1 MCVGA
6 QGRLTALTALQR
18 KWGGESLCPPPLIW
32 LPQLQLK
39 QFPMALSLSRHLAF
53 LLALW
58 ASQVALVVKDT
69 LVNAGDIRNT
79 GSIPG
84 LGRSPGGGHGNP
96 HQYCW
101 ESPMDRGAWRATVCG
116 VKKESGMT

>member
-18 KWGGESLCPPPLIW
+18 KWRGESLCPPPLTW

-39 QFPMALSLSRHLAF
+39 WFPMALSLSRHLAF

-58 ASQVALVVKDT
+58 GFPDGSVVKNPPAIYIGD
-69 LVNAGDIRNT
+69 AGDT

-84 LGRSPGGGHGNP
+84 WGRSPIGGYGN
-96 HQYCW
+96 
-101 ESPMDRGAWRATVCG
+101 SL
-116 VKKESGMT
+116 